1 MKEHVLRSLPDVVV
15 TGLGATT
22 PLGGSAGA
30 FWDALLAGRSG
41 ISELTDDWAAQLPA
55 RLAARMIEDPAGRL
69 DRVEAKRLDRSAQAA
84 LVAGREAWA
93 DAGLVGADL
102 DPVRVAVVIGTGV
115 GGLSTLLANHNAL
128 RDKGYRHVSPRLV
141 QMDMPNAPAAVLSIE
156 IHAGAGAIA
165 PTSACA
171 SGSEA
176 LVHALDLLRLDR
188 ADVVLAGGT
197 EACVTDITMAAFAQA
212 RAMSTR
218 NADPHHASRPF
229 DVDRDG
235 FVLGE
240 GAGLL
245 VLERAADAAA
255 RGRRA
260 YARLAGA
267 ALTSDAYDMV
277 APHPKGDGQIR
288 AIEAALRDAG
298 LSAADI
304 QHVNAHATSTPVGDR
319 IEASA
324 IRTAIGEHA
333 VVSATK
339 SMTGHLVGA
348 AGAVEAIATALAVH
362 HQIAPP
368 TPTLSEPDADLG
380 LNVTRGEAVRMPI
393 RAALSNSFGF
403 GGHNA
408 SVIFTQ
414 L

>member
-1 MKEHVLRSLPDVVV
+1 MRAAPDVVV

-22 PLGGSAGA
+22 PLGATAGE
-30 FWDALLAGRSG
+30 FWDGLLAGRSG
-41 ISELTDDWAAQLPA
+41 IVALTDEWAQPLPA
-55 RLAARMIEDPAGRL
+55 RLAGRMSEDPTKRL

-93 DAGLVGADL
+93 DAGLAGLSL
-102 DPVRVAVVIGTGV
+102 DPTRVAVVVGTGV
-115 GGLSTLLANHNAL
+115 GGLSTLLANHHAL

-156 IHAGAGAIA
+156 FHAAAGAIA

-188 ADVVLAGGT
+188 ADIVVAGGA
-197 EACVTDITMAAFAQA
+197 EACITDITMAAFAQA

-218 NADPHHASRPF
+218 NDDPEHASRPF
-229 DVDRDG
+229 DVARDG

-245 VLERAADAAA
+245 VLERAADASA
-255 RGRRA
+255 RGKRA

-267 ALTSDAYDMV
+267 ALTSDAHDMV
-277 APHPKGDGQIR
+277 APHPEGGGQVR
-288 AIEAALRDAG
+288 AMAAALRDAG
-298 LSAADI
+298 LSATDI
-304 QHVNAHATSTPVGDR
+304 EHVNAHATSTPVGDR
-319 IEASA
+319 IEARA
-324 IRTAIGEHA
+324 IRSALGEHP

-348 AGAVEAIATALAVH
+348 AGAVEAVATVLAVAD
-362 HQIAPP
+362 QVAPP
-368 TPTLSEPDADLG
+368 TPTLTDPDPDLG
-380 LNVTRGEAVRMPI
+380 IDVTRLDAVKMPI
-393 RAALSNSFGF
+393 GAAMSNSFGF

-408 SVIFTQ
+408 SVVFTR